1 MKSIKK
7 LLKQAL
13 VQSER
18 ERDSFAKSLGIT
30 GGQMSVSVIDFISDQ
45 QDKTTSQHS
54 IELEFNLRRSTVTVM
69 IQRMEKRDLVKRI
82 TSANDKRQKL
92 VSLTDKGKALVP
104 KIKAKI
110 KMDNADLQQRFSPEQ
125 LSATIEVLEY
135 IKNGK
140 DNE

>member
-30 GGQMSVSVIDFISDQ
+30 GGQMSVIDFISDQ
-45 QDKTTSQHS
+45 QDQTTSQHS

-104 KIKAKI
+104 KIKAKM

>member
-30 GGQMSVSVIDFISDQ
+30 GGQMSVIYFISDK

>member
-13 VQSER
+13 IQSER

-30 GGQMSVSVIDFISDQ
+30 GGQMSVIDFISDQ

>member
-30 GGQMSVSVIDFISDQ
+30 GGQMSVIDFISDQ

>member
-30 GGQMSVSVIDFISDQ
+30 GGQMSVIYFISDQ

>member
-30 GGQMSVSVIDFISDQ
+30 GGQMSVVDFISDQ
-45 QDKTTSQHS
+45 QDQTTSQHS

-104 KIKAKI
+104 KIKAKM